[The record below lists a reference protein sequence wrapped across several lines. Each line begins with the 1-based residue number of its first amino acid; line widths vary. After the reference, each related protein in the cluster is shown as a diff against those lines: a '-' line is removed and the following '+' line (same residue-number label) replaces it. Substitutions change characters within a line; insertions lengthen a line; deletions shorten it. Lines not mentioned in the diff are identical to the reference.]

1 MVTTTVHLHEASAFA
16 QAASIDHEAEV
27 GGKGTDRNVK
37 QHGDEH
43 QDQVGRP
50 DIDEP
55 EPVVAAALDQHVD
68 GWGLERPTMRLRV
81 GGGLDK
87 HARAADA
94 LEQALV
100 FVHCLLPME
109 QGVSCG

>member
-1 MVTTTVHLHEASAFA
+1 MRRS
-16 QAASIDHEAEV
+16 
-27 GGKGTDRNVK
+27 GGGGGPHRNDPPPPPPRPRARRTDRNVK

-50 DIDEP
+50 DIDEA
-55 EPVVAAALDQHVD
+55 EPMVAAALDQHVD

>member
-1 MVTTTVHLHEASAFA
+1 ME
-16 QAASIDHEAEV
+16 
-27 GGKGTDRNVK
+27 GGEGTDRNVK

-81 GGGLDK
+81 GRRLDE

>member
-1 MVTTTVHLHEASAFA
+1 ME
-16 QAASIDHEAEV
+16 
-27 GGKGTDRNVK
+27 GGEGTDRNVK

-50 DIDEP
+50 DIDEA
-55 EPVVAAALDQHVD
+55 EPMVAAALDQHVD